1 MRDPRQE
8 SHHHAEGCPVGEK
21 NQRRT
26 RLRSLSSNKRV
37 SELKTIKN
45 KQKMESILSTII
57 NTHKISHHH
66 YITLHSTRAN
76 TLFNFKRAHSFLAK
90 KNQKNTCSPL
100 INASQTRA
108 PTTYVADVMYMTFD
122 HPLSTERERIQPT
135 TYVPTIPAIDPA
147 VFATP

>member
-8 SHHHAEGCPVGEK
+8 SHHHAEGCPIGEK

-26 RLRSLSSNKRV
+26 RLRSLSSKRV

-45 KQKMESILSTII
+45 KQKMESILSTIFTRI
-57 NTHKISHHH
+57 RFLII
-66 YITLHSTRAN
+66 ITIQHGTRAN
-76 TLFNFKRAHSFLAK
+76 TLSKIRAHSPCK

-100 INASQTRA
+100 INVSQTRA